1 MKKKLLGIGLIAL
14 ATLGLASCGSAEKVS
29 GESNA
34 TSSSAASSSSAP
46 AHSES
51 SLTPSSQKNEIERY
65 VSFDAKAATCDKAGN
80 IAYTVDVYT
89 GKYYEGNSTTVEINP
104 FDVVI
109 PAGHEFVDGKCT
121 KCEKESTSVATKDW
135 TDTGKTYYWGDS
147 EKPFETRTYSDFMSQ
162 WTKIG
167 TGDFYGFTDSSFTN
181 KLEAPTREVND
192 AFMVADVYDYCAF
205 YKEASC
211 SLVFPSTFT
220 NDEITA
226 CVNKG
231 YWYSKTLPG
240 VVNFTF
246 EITGTTANVSFIY
259 SEAANTYKSA
269 KSYIPTTIPY
279 LFISDGGTRCL
290 SDDDFGYY
298 DNKNGALDVYNS
310 DQLVYALE
318 EGYVPNC
325 LPGSPAEK
333 LLNDVKVI
341 LNGIICNDMSD
352 EDKLIAIMCWMM
364 SNSSYDGTAD
374 VDICFIDDKNYPD
387 EIAALN
393 TAFYAEGV
401 FYGGNAVC
409 HGFAKAYALM
419 AGILGIKVS
428 KTSVL
433 NLDLDYTKTISS
445 FVYDEDFG
453 GIYSS
458 HGYCYVE
465 LEGKS
470 YICDPTYNVAL
481 SRNVKNNDLFLYRVL
496 AAGISYNDW
505 KKVYKADS
513 TDGYYELNK
522 DKMAEESIN
531 VSSLINIYHN
541 EKPLDLRIDSI
552 NEAEEMT
559 SYLKDYLDSYA
570 NPFYLNGSYSN
581 NVATCFTLNFTAP
594 ENIYSTIAD
603 YIADKLDKVASFH
616 YIEPNYSC
624 MGMIYLF
631 PINS

>member
-1 MKKKLLGIGLIAL
+1 MRKKLLGIGLIAL
-14 ATLGLASCGSAEKVS
+14 ATLGLASCGSAENVS
-29 GESNA
+29 VESSA
-34 TSSSAASSSSAP
+34 TSSSAASSSSAS

-51 SLTPSSQKNEIERY
+51 SSQKNEIERY
-65 VSFDAKAATCDKAGN
+65 VSFDAKEATCDKAGN
-80 IAYTVDVYT
+80 IAYTLDVFT
-89 GKYYEGNSTTVEINP
+89 GKYYGGNSTTEEINP

-109 PAGHEFVDGKCT
+109 PAGHKFVDGKCT
-121 KCEKESTSVATKDW
+121 LCDKEATSAPAKDW
-135 TDTGKTYYWGDS
+135 TDSGKTYYYGDS
-147 EKPFETRTYSDFMSQ
+147 SNPFDTRTYSDFMND
-162 WTKIG
+162 WTKIA
-167 TGDFYGFTDSSFTN
+167 TYDFYGFTDSSFTN
-181 KLEAPTREVND
+181 KLEAPASEVSD
-192 AFMVADVYDYCAF
+192 AYMVADIYDYSVF
-205 YKEASC
+205 YKLPTA
-211 SLVFPSTFT
+211 SLVFPSNFT
-220 NDEITA
+220 SDEITA

-240 VVNFTF
+240 VVNFTY
-246 EITGTTANVSFIY
+246 EITNTTANVTFIY

-269 KSYIPTTIPY
+269 KSFIPTTIPY
-279 LFISDGGTRCL
+279 MFISDGENRCL

-298 DNKNGALDVYNS
+298 DNEKGILDVYNS

-352 EDKLIAIMCWMM
+352 IDKLIAIMCWMM
-364 SNSSYDGTAD
+364 SNSSYDGSAD
-374 VDICFIDDKNYPD
+374 VDICFIADKNYPD

-393 TAFYAEGV
+393 TALFAEGV

-428 KTSVL
+428 KASA
-433 NLDLDYTKTISS
+433 LDLESDFSKTISS
-445 FVYDEDFG
+445 FVPDESFG

-465 LEGKS
+465 LDGKS
-470 YICDPTYNVAL
+470 FICDPTYNVAL
-481 SRNVKNNDLFLYRVL
+481 SFSVGNDDLYLYRVL
-496 AAGISYNDW
+496 AACISYNDW
-505 KKVYKADS
+505 KMVYKFNS
-513 TDGYYELNK
+513 NDGYYELNK

-531 VSSLINIYHN
+531 VSQYIRLYCNGKYIN
-541 EKPLDLRIDSI
+541 LDLEELSV
-552 NEAEEMT
+552 AEKLAT
-559 SYLKDYLDSYA
+559 YLEDYLNSYA

-581 NVATCFTLNFTAP
+581 NHPTCFTLNFIAP
-594 ENIYSTIAD
+594 DNIYSLVANVLE
-603 YIADKLDKVASFH
+603 AKLNNYALFR
-616 YIEPNYSC
+616 YIEQSYTC

-631 PINS
+631 SINS